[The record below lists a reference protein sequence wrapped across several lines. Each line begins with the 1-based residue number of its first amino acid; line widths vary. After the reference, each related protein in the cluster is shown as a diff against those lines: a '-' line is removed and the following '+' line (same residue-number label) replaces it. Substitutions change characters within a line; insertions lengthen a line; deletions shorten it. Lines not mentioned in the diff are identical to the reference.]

1 MSDHGEIFPETPPE
15 EVIVLYPSDDELES
29 PTGGYE
35 SDAPTVHDF
44 EDLFGELPHSMH
56 RFYTNRENLRDLYGL
71 TDIEMNELLLENE
84 VVNGIAEE
92 YESECYNPLKKQAE
106 EADKGNRT
114 GDVDID
120 INIGTMIDILV
131 DYDKAKYSFYT
142 APLESKKRK
151 WTPQDWF
158 LGILVYYENELCR
171 LKILPPPKYISPR
184 SAYIW
189 AYLLLKAKEVL
200 CTNPAEHEKATVA
213 LAKARENRDRPCQEV
228 EKQMEP
234 ERAHFG
240 HLPLV
245 LRSKAFTDFK
255 GFQRNS
261 SPEAPSEGKST
272 SAHVLEEDQTLGLLR
287 EHARKRKMD
296 DPGSDQ
302 GETEADFTR
311 NSKKMK
317 K

>member
-15 EVIVLYPSDDELES
+15 EVFVLCPSDDELKS

-35 SDAPTVHDF
+35 SDVPAVHDF
-44 EDLFGELPHSMH
+44 EGLFGELPHNMH
-56 RFYTNRENLRDLYGL
+56 QFYTNRENLRNLYGL

-84 VVNGIAEE
+84 VVDEIAEE
-92 YESECYNPLKKQAE
+92 YEPKCYNPLEKKAE

-120 INIGTMIDILV
+120 IDIETMIDILL
-131 DYDKAKYSFYT
+131 DYDKAGYSFYT
-142 APLESKKRK
+142 SPFENKKRK
-151 WTPQDWF
+151 WTPQDWL
-158 LGILVYYENELCR
+158 LGTLVCYKNELWR
-171 LKILPPPKYISPR
+171 LRILPPPKYISLR

-200 CTNPAEHEKATVA
+200 CTNPDEDEKATIA

-240 HLPLV
+240 HLPLA
-245 LRSKAFTDFK
+245 LRSKAFADFK
-255 GFQRNS
+255 GYQRNS
-261 SPEAPSEGKST
+261 SPEDPSGGKST
-272 SAHVLEEDQTLGLLR
+272 GAQVLEEDQTLGLLR
-287 EHARKRKMD
+287 EHAHKPKMD

-317 K
+317 N